1 VIGACENPSGCDLDP
16 LKIVLARS
24 LSAALFFL
32 PAVDVLRARY
42 MADCELA
49 ADRQAIVRWVPAA

>member
-1 VIGACENPSGCDLDP
+1 
-16 LKIVLARS
+16 
-24 LSAALFFL
+24 LFFL